1 MRHCGESKANAL
13 GGKRGGEARARSLA
27 VLVLAAAALGVPIS
41 AIANDQPHGA
51 YVDSGLLAAAQR
63 NPGGFVR
70 VIVQGELDR
79 DSARVAREV
88 SERLDDNASSRDA
101 LTGRYQSIAGVAAT
115 LTGKQVLD
123 LAKDGAIDAITRDVP
138 MVPSLGEEVNLDFD
152 DANSWFRETGAFSAL
167 RTVALTRTPTPTIAV
182 VDSGIELR
190 REFGTRIVGQV
201 SMTQLSPNASGD
213 GRGHGT
219 FVAGLA
225 AAAAPEAKLVAIDVM
240 DDNGKA
246 MTSDVIAA
254 ADWILQNKD
263 RYRIRVANFS
273 LHSARPSSFLNDP
286 LDRAVERLW
295 FAGVVVVT
303 SVGNYRD
310 GEGPSGVPFAPAN
323 DPFVITV
330 GATDLGAGVGG
341 DDDFNA
347 PWSAYGRTNDGF
359 LKPELAAPGRKLVGP
374 VPAGS
379 TMAAE
384 HPERVVT
391 HGFMR
396 MSGTSFA
403 APIVAGAAAQLL
415 AVHPRWTPDEV
426 KGALMLSARPA
437 GLADYRSVGVG
448 QVELRGALRL
458 SRPPNPNRALTRFLI
473 EDPTGTPIPVFDA
486 ASWDSA
492 TNSDASWDSASW
504 ADASWADASWAD
516 ASWADASWADA
527 SWADASWA
535 DASWTDASWADASWV
550 D

>member
-13 GGKRGGEARARSLA
+13 RGKRGEARARSFA
-27 VLVLAAAALGVPIS
+27 VLVLAVAALSLPIT
-41 AIANDQPHGA
+41 AIANDHPHSA
-51 YVDSGLLAAAQR
+51 FVDSSVLAKAQR
-63 NPGGFVR
+63 NPDGFLR
-70 VIVQGELDR
+70 VIVQGEDGR
-79 DSARVAREV
+79 DTARVAEEV
-88 SERLDDNASSRDA
+88 SNRLDDNAGSRDA

-115 LTGKQVLD
+115 LTGRQVLD
-123 LAKDGAIDAITRDVP
+123 LAKDGAIDAITGDVP
-138 MVPSLGEEVNLDFD
+138 MVASVAGELNLD
-152 DANSWFRETGAFSAL
+152 DANGWYRETGALSAL
-167 RTVALTRTPTPTIAV
+167 RTVALARRPTPTIAV

-190 REFGTRIVGQV
+190 REFGNRVVGQV

-219 FVAGLA
+219 FVAGVA
-225 AAAAPEAKLVAIDVM
+225 AASAPMAKLVAIDVM
-240 DDNGKA
+240 DDNGNA

-263 RYRIRVANFS
+263 SYRIRVANFS
-273 LHSARPSSFLNDP
+273 LHSARPSSFRNDP

-295 FAGVVVVT
+295 LGGVVVVA

-310 GEGPSGVPFAPAN
+310 GKGPSGVPFAPAN
-323 DPFVITV
+323 DPFVVTV
-330 GATDLGAGVGG
+330 GATDLGAGAGG
-341 DDDFNA
+341 ADDFNA

-359 LKPELAAPGRKLVGP
+359 LKPELAAPGRKLIGP
-374 VPAGS
+374 VSRAS

-384 HPERVVT
+384 HPERVVAP
-391 HGFMR
+391 GFMR

-415 AVHPRWTPDEV
+415 TVHPGWTPDEV
-426 KGALMLSARPA
+426 KGALMASARPV
-437 GLADYRSVGVG
+437 GLADYRSVGTG
-448 QVELRGALRL
+448 QVDFRGALRFG
-458 SRPPNPNRALTRFLI
+458 RPPNPNRALTRFLI
-473 EDPTGTPIPVFDA
+473 DDPSGGAVPVFDA

-492 TNSDASWDSASW
+492 TDSDASWDSASW
-504 ADASWADASWAD
+504 SDASWTDASWAD